1 MEDTTIDEMFIFLA
15 VNMLM
20 ARNKKLEIQDY
31 WSTNELLHQ
40 NIFGRLMSRG
50 RYLLLLR
57 LIHFCDNSQQVHG
70 ERLYKIQM
78 VISEVKK
85 NFKDALIPFSNLAI
99 DESLLLWKGR
109 LSFKQYIKS
118 KRHRFGIKLYILCD
132 CETDFILNFSIYT
145 GASDYKDPLENE
157 IGKSG
162 VIVKNLIKPY
172 FSYGYSLF
180 TDNFYTS
187 PALAM
192 YLHKKK

>member
-1 MEDTTIDEMFIFLA
+1 MGKIVFETNRYAEQQPVSTKHSRLAKWNNTTIDEMYIFLA

-20 ARNKKLEIQDY
+20 ARNKKLQIQDY
-31 WSTNELLHQ
+31 WSTNERLHQ
-40 NIFGRLMSRG
+40 NIFSQLLSRH

-78 VISEVKK
+78 VITDVKK

-132 CETDFILNFSIYT
+132 CETD
-145 GASDYKDPLENE
+145 
-157 IGKSG
+157 
-162 VIVKNLIKPY
+162 
-172 FSYGYSLF
+172 LF
-180 TDNFYTS
+180 
-187 PALAM
+187 
-192 YLHKKK
+192 